1 MDDNI
6 PPVYPDGIPPVEN
19 VEVGSNPKPPRL
31 PPAPAP
37 APAPTPRPPK
47 RGRGWMVL
55 SLVLFAILGIVLAMN
70 ALGFARTLR
79 IKSMPTQRGSHE
91 FLEVM
96 VEDNSSRHKVLLLDI
111 EGIISGAVIDGR
123 GHNLVS
129 WIKDQLDQA
138 TEDRAVKAVL
148 LRVDSPGGE
157 IMAADEIYRAIVDFQ
172 EKSGKPVVAYLD
184 GMAASGGY
192 YVSAPCQWL
201 VANELTIT
209 GSIGVIMHSW
219 NYRGLMNKVGVRP
232 EVFKSGRF
240 KDMLSSEKGDEDMT
254 PEEKDME
261 RQMVQSLVDQS
272 FARFKKVIAEGRAQA
287 VRDNQGK
294 GRSLAKDWVDYA
306 DGRILSGQQAYDHG
320 FIDELGTVETAFKRT
335 RKLANI
341 VDANLIRY
349 QQPFRLS
356 NLLDLF
362 AQSNAKS
369 VKIELGIDIP
379 KLQAGRLYLL
389 SPAFMH

>member
-37 APAPTPRPPK
+37 ARTPKPPK
-47 RGRGWMVL
+47 RGSGWMVL
-55 SLVLFAILGIVLAMN
+55 SMVLFAVLGIVLAMN
-70 ALGFARTLR
+70 ALGFARTLK
-79 IKSMPTQRGSHE
+79 IKGMATQRGSHE

-209 GSIGVIMHSW
+209 GSIGVIMHSY

-232 EVFKSGRF
+232 DVFKSGRF

-254 PEEKDME
+254 PEEKQME
-261 RQMVQSLVDQS
+261 RQMVQNLVDQS

-320 FIDELGTVETAFKRT
+320 FVDELGTVETAFKRT

-349 QQPFRLS
+349 QQQFRLS

-362 AQSNAKS
+362 VKSNAKG
-369 VKIELGIDIP
+369 VKIELGIDLP

>member
-31 PPAPAP
+31 PPASAP
-37 APAPTPRPPK
+37 ARTPKPPK

-55 SLVLFAILGIVLAMN
+55 SLVLFAVLGIVLAMN
-70 ALGFARTLR
+70 ALGFARTLK
-79 IKSMPTQRGSHE
+79 IKGMSTQRGSHE

-209 GSIGVIMHSW
+209 GSIGVIMHSY

-232 EVFKSGRF
+232 DVFKSGRF

-254 PEEKDME
+254 PEEKQME
-261 RQMVQSLVDQS
+261 RQMVQNLVDQS

-320 FIDELGTVETAFKRT
+320 FVDELGTVETAFKRT

-362 AQSNAKS
+362 VQSNAKG
-369 VKIELGIDIP
+369 VKIELGIDLP